1 MSLDQFDIKLHS
13 DDGKE
18 FTTLSNQPLD
28 SIRNQNFDRL
38 ILLLHG
44 FPDINTTFNKVWPI
58 ILNNYNSKN
67 EKILLVAPKLR
78 GYETSSLSNE
88 QDYMMPNLAKDVQSW
103 ILELVPDQNKPVHL
117 IGHDWGALIAF
128 KTANLY
134 PDLITSM
141 CCLAIPYLT
150 NLRLYELLWNVPEQ
164 VYLSS
169 YFLTM
174 QFSWLYK
181 DKLTNDS
188 NTYLQ
193 DIWKYWSPDYSP
205 TSKELEEIKNS
216 YKIPGVSDAI
226 TAYYRHLFRP
236 LSLIKSRWPVDF
248 QKVPTLIM
256 LGENDG
262 CMSYKLAVLEQKK
275 LKKDYPKAQVKIIP
289 DCGHFLQREQP
300 QIVSDII
307 IDFLETF
314 N

>member
-13 DDGKE
+13 EDNKE
-18 FTTLSNQPLD
+18 FSTLSNLSSD
-28 SIRNQNFDRL
+28 SIKNQKFDRL
-38 ILLLHG
+38 IILLHG

-58 ILNNYNSKN
+58 LLNHYQN

-78 GYETSSLSNE
+78 GYEESSISKE
-88 QDYMMPNLAKDVQSW
+88 QDYMMPNLAKDVKGW
-103 ILELVPDQNKPVHL
+103 ILELVPNQDKPVHL

-164 VYLSS
+164 IYLSS

-174 QFSWLYK
+174 QYPYFYK

-188 NTYLQ
+188 NPYLKN
-193 DIWKYWSPDYSP
+193 IWKYWSPDYEP
-205 TSKELEEIKNS
+205 TTTEIQELKDS
-216 YKIPGVSDAI
+216 FKKPGVGDAI

-236 LSLIKSRWPVDF
+236 LSLIKSRWPVNF

-256 LGENDG
+256 MGENDG
-262 CMSYKLAVLEQKK
+262 CMSFRLGLLEQKK
-275 LKKDYPKAQVKIIP
+275 LKKDYPQAQIKIIP
-289 DCGHFLQREQP
+289 NCGHFLQREQP

-307 IDFLETF
+307 IDFLEVF
-314 N
+314 K